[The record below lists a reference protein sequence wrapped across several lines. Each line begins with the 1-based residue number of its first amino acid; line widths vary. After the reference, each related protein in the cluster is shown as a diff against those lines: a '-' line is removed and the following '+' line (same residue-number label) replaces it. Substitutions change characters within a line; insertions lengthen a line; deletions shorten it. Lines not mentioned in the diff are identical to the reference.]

1 MSDHVIIQQS
11 VIGKFEPP
19 PDAFR
24 RGFSLFQRTSDEE
37 SQSHYN
43 RIWDNRRVN
52 VLAICNKAG
61 AKFDEGEDAIWTNEP
76 REGEG
81 YSEYPAFSQKVIGFR
96 GDLSCLDFDK
106 HPTFGFE
113 CPHCIHTKYAHQRHA
128 EEIENERKR
137 KQNQSKGERK
147 LRKVLEELYNEK
159 FPNVRP
165 EWLINPETNHLLELD
180 CYNKEMGIAFEYQG
194 RQHYE
199 PVEFFGGEETY
210 KKVKKRDK
218 IKRKVCKRHS
228 VRLIEIDS
236 REFPH
241 NVKKEVLK
249 EFIESEMTK
258 E

>member
-1 MSDHVIIQQS
+1 MS
-11 VIGKFEPP
+11 
-19 PDAFR
+19 A
-24 RGFSLFQRTSDEE
+24 L
-37 SQSHYN
+37 
-43 RIWDNRRVN
+43 
-52 VLAICNKAG
+52 
-61 AKFDEGEDAIWTNEP
+61 
-76 REGEG
+76 
-81 YSEYPAFSQKVIGFR
+81 
-96 GDLSCLDFDK
+96 
-106 HPTFGFE
+106 HP
-113 CPHCIHTKYAHQRHA
+113 Y
-128 EEIENERKR
+128 
-137 KQNQSKGERK
+137 
-147 LRKVLEELYNEK
+147 KVLEELYNEK